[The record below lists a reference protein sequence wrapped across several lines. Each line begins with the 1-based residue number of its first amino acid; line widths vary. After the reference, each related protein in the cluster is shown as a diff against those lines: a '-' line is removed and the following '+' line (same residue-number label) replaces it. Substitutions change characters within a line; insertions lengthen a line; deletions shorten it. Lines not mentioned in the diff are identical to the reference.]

1 MKLSPILLFLII
13 LFTLA
18 FSILF
23 GNWFYREYATM
34 PSYTTPSN
42 TLEGMLDFKRDVLF
56 HGNTIIPYY
65 STKKPLHKLH
75 DSIYYDNLNG
85 TVVVIDGSLNSAS
98 PDLIG
103 NTISKIWLYSR
114 NSAKTEPVMDTLG
127 NTISTKF
134 EHDLSKSTTLIDS
147 YTNFEITASTTNPSG
162 SSDKYQLLYVPWGRE
177 TYLHLIVLNDSTS
190 TSNNSG
196 TTPVLKYTFAYD
208 DAGRIIQTLNPTTTT
223 GGQPVVGNLV
233 VYDSPTILANTY
245 TNSTTSL
252 YQSRDNQ
259 FLKLNYYDTTNL
271 KFQVCYRTIYNPVNG
286 DVIVPSDTT
295 STSPASLTLYS
306 RIVDEKRN
314 DAGKVYT
321 KEPNSNRYLLNGA
334 EIPSPANSVPNATN
348 GSGLNGFASRLINP
362 GVGGSDDYYSVI
374 YTSVGKRTILTV
386 IKINNSIS
394 TNTSNSDTKYIIYK
408 VYRFDDKGV
417 LTDNTGSVGSSGS
430 GSVSDGS
437 QSKNQQQQP
446 YDFNSLND
454 WLFKYLLS
462 SGDSKLNYNTIND
475 YMLKTQIV
483 PPVCPTCPACP
494 SAGGACINCGG
505 TGGSGTQTKSQEKNT
520 DTQDKK
526 STKQSEETSGK
537 QYDDNGN
544 LLRDAGSGTARLL
557 RDTGSGAT
565 NLLRDTASGTVGLA
579 KDTVSGTVGLA
590 KDTVSGTVGLAK
602 DAVTGTVG
610 LVKDTA
616 GGVLNTL
623 GKLAP
628 TRVRNTNYDGDESAS
643 AGGSYN
649 VTTGSDYS
657 SYFGALPSKGGN
669 YIPVT
674 ADFSKFGR

>member
-23 GNWFYREYATM
+23 GNWFYNEYATI

-42 TLEGMLDFKRDVLF
+42 TLEGMLDFKRDVFF

-162 SSDKYQLLYVPWGRE
+162 ASDKYQLLYVPWGRE

-190 TSNNSG
+190 TTDKTG

-208 DAGRIIQTLNPTTTT
+208 DAGRIIQAVNPST
-223 GGQPVVGNLV
+223 GGQSTTGNLV
-233 VYDSPTILANTY
+233 VYETPTILANAFA
-245 TNSTTSL
+245 NSTTNL
-252 YQSRDNQ
+252 YQSADSQ

-271 KFQVCYRTIYNPVNG
+271 KYQLCYRTLYNPLNG
-286 DVIVPSDTT
+286 EIIVT
-295 STSPASLTLYS
+295 SEANSTNPTSVTLYN
-306 RIVDEKRN
+306 RITDEKRN
-314 DAGKVYT
+314 DPGKVYT
-321 KEPNSNRYLLNGA
+321 KEATTNRYILNGA
-334 EIPSPANSVPNATN
+334 EIPSPSGNIAVPTN
-348 GSGLNGFASRLINP
+348 GGGLSGFASRLIKP
-362 GVGGSDDYYSVI
+362 GTGGPDDYYSVI
-374 YTSVGKRTILTV
+374 YTSVGKRTLLVI
-386 IKINNSIS
+386 IKINNAVTA
-394 TNTSNSDTKYIIYK
+394 TNVDTKYTIYK
-408 VYRFDDKGV
+408 IYRFDDKGV
-417 LTDNTGSVGSSGS
+417 LIDGKFSFGNSGS
-430 GSVSDGS
+430 GSVDSGAKTPPPPQYGTD
-437 QSKNQQQQP
+437 
-446 YDFNSLND
+446 SLND

-462 SGDSKLNYNTIND
+462 SGNSNFNYSTIND

-494 SAGGACINCGG
+494 SLGDGACIKCGG
-505 TGGSGTQTKSQEKNT
+505 NGGSGTST
-520 DTQDKK
+520 DNKTADKK
-526 STKQSEETSGK
+526 TDKDKSSDKGESNEK
-537 QYDDNGN
+537 RYDQDGN
-544 LLRDAGSGTARLL
+544 VLKDAGRGASNLL

-565 NLLRDTASGTVGLA
+565 NLLRDTGSGTTSLLRDTASGTVGLA

-590 KDTVSGTVGLAK
+590 KDTVSGGI
-602 DAVTGTVG
+602 G

-616 GGVLNTL
+616 GGVINTF
-623 GKLAP
+623 GKIVP
-628 TRVRNTNYDGDESAS
+628 TKVRSTKYDGDDTAEDGSS
-643 AGGSYN
+643 QPAGA
-649 VTTGSDYS
+649 TTGSDYL